1 MRFSLIVPTI
11 NRVNELERL
20 FQSLATQDHNDFE
33 VIVVDQNLDNR
44 LEKLVTSYSQEFSIL
59 HLKQTKRGLSRARNL
74 GKLHLKG
81 DIIAFPDDDSVY
93 PPTVLSQV
101 ADFLENEA
109 AWDGVIA
116 RIFDLNDDKNAFE
129 FCGGDDKSG
138 CVDYW
143 KGYTVGISHA
153 MFFRASVVK
162 SLDFDEAMGVGS
174 GTPWG
179 AGEDVDYLF
188 QCLDAGYRFYYDSKL
203 KVRHPTPLNKNNFR
217 QQIQREYSYGLGNG
231 YLLGKH
237 KLPEPLIHSA
247 TNSSY
252 QHTIL
257 EVTKGNLKRAAYFF
271 AYGLGTSIGYSQGMK
286 KCQIIH
292 LSSSQPI

>member
-20 FQSLATQDHNDFE
+20 FQSLTTQHHNDFE

-44 LEKLVTSYSQEFSIL
+44 LEKLVTSYSQKFSIL

-81 DIIAFPDDDSVY
+81 NIIAFPDDDSVY

-101 ADFLENEA
+101 ADFFKNEA

-129 FCGGDDKSG
+129 FCGGDDYSG
-138 CVDYW
+138 VVDYW

-162 SLDFDEAMGVGS
+162 YLDFDEDMGVGS
-174 GTPWG
+174 QTPWG

-188 QCLDAGYRFYYDSKL
+188 QCLDAGYRFYYDSQL
-203 KVRHPTPLNKNNFR
+203 KVRHPTPLKKNNFR

-237 KLPEPLIHSA
+237 NLPEPLIYSA
-247 TNSSY
+247 TRSSY

-257 EVTKGNLKRAAYFF
+257 EVIKGNLKRAAYFF

-286 KCQIIH
+286 RCQMVH
-292 LSSSQPI
+292 LSSSEPI